1 MRGAANPPHT
11 VHKELL
17 MKTVTAGS
25 ALFALVAASG
35 LALAQ
40 PAPSGGAAVA
50 TAPGK
55 AMAAETVKLSAT
67 VAAID
72 KATRAVTLKGPK
84 GNEFTVTAG
93 PDVKNFDQIKV
104 GDQVTLEY
112 FEALSLQ
119 LKKGGGLPVAKTVQ
133 EGAAGAKPGERP
145 AGAVGRQVTVV
156 ADVVDVN
163 PATQVVTL
171 KGPQRTVELKVRDP
185 EQFKLVK
192 KGDQIEATYTEAVAI
207 AVTPAAKPADAKK

>member
-1 MRGAANPPHT
+1 MRILT
-11 VHKELL
+11 V
-17 MKTVTAGS
+17 GS
-25 ALFALVAASG
+25 TLFVLAASCG

-55 AMAAETVKLSAT
+55 AVAVETMKIAAT
-67 VAAID
+67 VTAID

-84 GNEFTVTAG
+84 GNELTVTAG
-93 PDVKNFDQIKV
+93 PAVKNFDQIKA
-104 GDQVTLEY
+104 GDQVMLEY
-112 FEALSLQ
+112 VEALSLQ
-119 LKKGGGLPVAKTVQ
+119 LKKGGGAPVARTTQ
-133 EGAAGAKPGERP
+133 QGAVAAKPGERP
-145 AGAVGRQVTVV
+145 AGAVGQQVTVV
-156 ADVVDVN
+156 ADVIDVN